1 MNRGQAHGSGAYEPA
16 QESYHHEIY
25 DDGMQVQSEN
35 YRAGGPGKLRLLAH
49 VTGTLLSLAV
59 IGTGGYWGY
68 KQIMRDVHGVP
79 VVRALEGPMRVAP
92 DDPGGQIASHSG
104 LSVNG
109 VQASGAASPP
119 EERLTLAP
127 APVDLSEEDL
137 PLGQLTAST
146 KDGDLELASSA
157 EADDAELLPPDESAQ
172 LASLSQEFPAD
183 DPIARAI
190 ALANASI
197 AGATPLSEAE
207 TGAEPVEASAQD
219 EALPEVRT
227 VQVVTGPGVALSPR
241 PLARPTSRA
250 PVVLASVSA
259 TVSATPA
266 VMDAAEVPKG
276 TRLVQLGAFDTP
288 EEARTAWGKISG
300 KFDGLMVDKT
310 QVVVEA
316 KAGGRTF
323 WRLRAMG
330 FADLSDARRFC
341 AALVAERTDC
351 IPVVA
356 K

>member
-1 MNRGQAHGSGAYEPA
+1 MNRGQAHGSGAYESA
-16 QESYHHEIY
+16 QEHYHY
-25 DDGMQVQSEN
+25 NDFDDGMQVQSET
-35 YRAGGPGKLRLLAH
+35 YRAAGPGRLRLFAH

-59 IGTGGYWGY
+59 IGMGGYWGY

-92 DDPGGQIASHSG
+92 ENPGGQIASHSG

-109 VQASGAASPP
+109 VQASGSASPP

-127 APVDLSEEDL
+127 APVDLAEEDQ
-137 PLGQLTAST
+137 PVGQLTASS
-146 KDGDLELASSA
+146 KDDSKDSDIELASSA

-172 LASLSQEFPAD
+172 LASLSQEVPAD

-197 AGATPLSEAE
+197 AGATPLSDADPV
-207 TGAEPVEASAQD
+207 ADPVEGAVEEAALSDVQAS
-219 EALPEVRT
+219 PT
-227 VQVVTGPGVALSPR
+227 VTGPGVAMSPR

-250 PVVLASVSA
+250 PVKLASVAS
-259 TVSATPA
+259 TPA

-276 TRLVQLGAFDTP
+276 TRLVQLGAFDTA
-288 EEARTAWGKISG
+288 EDARTAWGKISG